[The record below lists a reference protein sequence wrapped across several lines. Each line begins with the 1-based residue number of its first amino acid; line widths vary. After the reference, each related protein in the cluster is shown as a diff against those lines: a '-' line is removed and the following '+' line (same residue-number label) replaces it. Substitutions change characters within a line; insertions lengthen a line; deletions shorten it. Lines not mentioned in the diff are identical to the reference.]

1 MGHMKWISTLN
12 SSDLESMKSIIKIA
26 EEGAKEKASFQ
37 GSEYEIT
44 YLQNVVNFL
53 ETSEV
58 SGYLADLEEEEEL
71 DIPSFE
77 DTMNLVKEQQKEEK

>member
-1 MGHMKWISTLN
+1 MGHMKWISTLT
-12 SSDLESMKSIIKIA
+12 SSDLKSMKSIIITAK
-26 EEGAKEKASFQ
+26 EDAKEKASFQ

-53 ETSEV
+53 ETNEV
-58 SGYLADLEEEEEL
+58 SGYLADLEED
-71 DIPSFE
+71 DINLPSFE